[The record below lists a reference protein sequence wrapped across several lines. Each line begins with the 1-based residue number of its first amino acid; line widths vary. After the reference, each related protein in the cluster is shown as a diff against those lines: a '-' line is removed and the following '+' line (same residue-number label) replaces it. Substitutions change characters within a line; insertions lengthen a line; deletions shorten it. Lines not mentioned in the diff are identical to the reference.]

1 MTTARGFGFA
11 LLAGAALLSACT
23 APPAAEPPAP
33 QAESSASSVVSA
45 EFEVVDGQA
54 RGPSER
60 LQAPLGGLVR
70 LTVRSDEADELH
82 VHGYDESAQL
92 RPGEPA
98 TIEFRADISGV
109 FEIELHHSGSALP
122 SLVVR

>member
-11 LLAGAALLSACT
+11 LLAGAALLSART

-33 QAESSASSVVSA
+33 QAESSAAGVVSA
-45 EFEVVDGQA
+45 DFEVVGGQV
-54 RGPSER
+54 RGRPER
-60 LQAPLGGLVR
+60 IQAPLGSLVR
-70 LTVRSDEADELH
+70 LTVRNDGADELH
-82 VHGYDESAQL
+82 VHGYDKSAPL

-98 TIEFRADISGV
+98 TVEFRADIPGV

>member
-1 MTTARGFGFA
+1 MTTARGFAFA
-11 LLAGAALLSACT
+11 LLAGAALLSACA
-23 APPAAEPPAP
+23 APPAAEPPAL
-33 QAESSASSVVSA
+33 QAESSAASVVSA
-45 EFEVVDGQA
+45 DFEVVDGQV

-60 LQAPLGGLVR
+60 LQAPHGGLVR

-82 VHGYDESAQL
+82 VHGYDKSAQL

-98 TIEFRADISGV
+98 TVEFRTDIPGV

>member
-33 QAESSASSVVSA
+33 QADSSAAGVVSA
-45 EFEVVDGQA
+45 DFEVVGGQVDG
-54 RGPSER
+54 RPER
-60 LQAPLGGLVR
+60 IQAPLGSLVR
-70 LTVRSDEADELH
+70 FTVRSDGADGLH
-82 VHGYDESAQL
+82 VHGYDKSAPL

-98 TIEFRADISGV
+98 TVEFRADIPGA
-109 FEIELHHSGSALP
+109 FEIELHHSGPALP